1 MNTNPRLQLKPS
13 PLDQVLETTA
23 WLTLVSLWA
32 ITLYHYSNLPDSIPT
47 HYNLEGRPDRYGRKA
62 TLLLLPIVGTVVFAT
77 ITLLNKHPHIF
88 NYPGKITE
96 ANALK
101 QYTSATRLLRILK
114 SGILINFL
122 LITWGTISDATGQTN
137 GMGWWPLV
145 TMTGLIVL
153 PTVYFIVRAVQ
164 LSK

>member
-1 MNTNPRLQLKPS
+1 MG
-13 PLDQVLETTA
+13 TA
-23 WLTLVSLWA
+23 
-32 ITLYHYSNLPDSIPT
+32 
-47 HYNLEGRPDRYGRKA
+47 
-62 TLLLLPIVGTVVFAT
+62 VFAI

-122 LITWGTISDATGQTN
+122 LITWGIISDATGQTN